1 MWHRCETPFA
11 KPAGLAYLQRMV
23 APLDPGSDL
32 PIAGVPQD
40 ADPARPYP
48 VMDWS
53 PTRCGHSAMRIDAQ
67 GRWFHEEREIR
78 RPELVSLFAR
88 LLRREPD
95 GRHVLVTPVEMLDI
109 EVEDAPLFA
118 VEMASD
124 GDGQARTL
132 QFRIGATGQWVTA
145 DGAHPLGME
154 ENAAGPRPALGLEAG
169 LRARL
174 IRPVY
179 YALADLA
186 IAEGHDPLGL
196 WSGGVFHALE
206 TTA

>member
-1 MWHRCETPFA
+1 MSAPPSDHRPDF
-11 KPAGLAYLQRMV
+11 
-23 APLDPGSDL
+23 
-32 PIAGVPQD
+32 PIAGIPDD

-48 VMDWS
+48 VMQWH

-78 RPELVSLFAR
+78 RAELVSLFAR

-118 VEMASD
+118 VDMESE
-124 GDGQARTL
+124 GEGPSRTL
-132 QFRIGATGQWVTA
+132 RFRIGATGQWITA
-145 DGAHPLGME
+145 DAAHPLAME
-154 ENAAGPRPALGLEAG
+154 AHEAGPRPCLGLEAG

-174 IRPVY
+174 ARPVY

-186 IAEGHDPLGL
+186 IAEGHEPPGL
-196 WSGGVFHALE
+196 WSGGTFHRLE
-206 TTA
+206 SAS

>member
-1 MWHRCETPFA
+1 MAAPF
-11 KPAGLAYLQRMV
+11 
-23 APLDPGSDL
+23 DPGSDL
-32 PIAGVPQD
+32 PIAGIPPD

-53 PTRCGHSAMRIDAQ
+53 PTRCGQSAMRIDAQ
-67 GRWFHEEREIR
+67 GRWFHEGREIR
-78 RPELVSLFAR
+78 RPALVSLFAR

-118 VEMASD
+118 VDMASD
-124 GDGQARTL
+124 GEGRDRSL
-132 QFRIGATGQWVTA
+132 RFRIGATGQWVTA
-145 DGAHPLGME
+145 DAAHPLSME
-154 ENAAGPRPALGLEAG
+154 PHEAGARPALGLDAG
-169 LRARL
+169 LRARI

-186 IAEGHDPLGL
+186 IGEGHDPVGL

-206 TTA
+206 DAA